1 MNNYLIYLNGKNRIF
16 EYMLPSED
24 NRQGT
29 LKFENQM
36 QIKDLILSY
45 EIWDGIIYFK
55 SNEYVRLSVEHRV
68 EERFEIYDGLIF
80 NVKTRNRGNRLTAV
94 VHLISPEMTNFVK
107 YDISQKIQIEIG
119 SAPNCDVVLNDS
131 YVSSYHLS
139 LAKDTAIEHIPF
151 EKSDS

>member
-80 NVKTRNRGNRLTAV
+80 NVKTRN
-94 VHLISPEMTNFVK
+94 
-107 YDISQKIQIEIG
+107 
-119 SAPNCDVVLNDS
+119 
-131 YVSSYHLS
+131 SS
-139 LAKDTAIEHIPF
+139 KTW
-151 EKSDS
+151 